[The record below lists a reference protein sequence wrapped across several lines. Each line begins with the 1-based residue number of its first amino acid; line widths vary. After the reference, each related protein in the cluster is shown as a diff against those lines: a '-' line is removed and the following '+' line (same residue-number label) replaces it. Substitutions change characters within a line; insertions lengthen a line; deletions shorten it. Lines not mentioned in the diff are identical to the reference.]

1 VKLIVEADGG
11 SRGNPGPAGYGALV
25 RDAVTGEV
33 LAEASD
39 SLGTTTNNVA
49 EYRGLIAGLSLA
61 LEIGA
66 DEVEVVMDSQL
77 VVHHVDGS
85 YRLKAEHLRPLL
97 EEARTLLKRFRS
109 AKVVY
114 RGRENPMTSR
124 ADELVNQELD
134 TMAFARSLRKP

>member
-1 VKLIVEADGG
+1 MKVLVYTDGG
-11 SRGNPGPAGYGALV
+11 SRGNPGPSAYGV
-25 RDAVTGEV
+25 V
-33 LAEASD
+33 LANEDGKVLKQTARF
-39 SLGTTTNNVA
+39 LGEGTNNEA
-49 EYRGLIAGLSLA
+49 EYRGLIAGLGLA

>member
-1 VKLIVEADGG
+1 MKVLVYTDGG
-11 SRGNPGPAGYGALV
+11 SRGNPGPSAYGV
-25 RDAVTGEV
+25 V
-33 LAEASD
+33 LANEDGKVLKQTARF
-39 SLGTTTNNVA
+39 LGEGTNNEA
-49 EYRGLIAGLSLA
+49 EYRGLIAGLGLA

-97 EEARTLLKRFRS
+97 EEARTLMKRFRS
-109 AKVVY
+109 AKVVF

-134 TMAFARSLRKP
+134 AMAFARSLRKP

>member
-1 VKLIVEADGG
+1 MKVLVYTDGG
-11 SRGNPGPAGYGALV
+11 SRGNPGPSAYGV
-25 RDAVTGEV
+25 V
-33 LAEASD
+33 LANEDGKVLKQTARF
-39 SLGTTTNNVA
+39 LGEGTNNEA
-49 EYRGLIAGLSLA
+49 EYRGLIAGLGLA

-134 TMAFARSLRKP
+134 TMAFARSLWKP

>member
-1 VKLIVEADGG
+1 MKVLVYTDGG
-11 SRGNPGPAGYGALV
+11 SRGNPGPSAYGV
-25 RDAVTGEV
+25 V
-33 LAEASD
+33 LANEDGKVLKQTARF
-39 SLGTTTNNVA
+39 LGEGTNNEA

-97 EEARTLLKRFRS
+97 EEARTLMKRFRS
-109 AKVVY
+109 AKVVF

-134 TMAFARSLRKP
+134 AMAFARSLRKP

>member
-1 VKLIVEADGG
+1 MKVLVYTDGG
-11 SRGNPGPAGYGALV
+11 SRGNPGPSAYGV
-25 RDAVTGEV
+25 V
-33 LAEASD
+33 LANEDGKVLKQTARF
-39 SLGTTTNNVA
+39 LGEGTNNEA

-97 EEARTLLKRFRS
+97 EEARTLMKRFRS
-109 AKVVY
+109 AKVVF

>member
-1 VKLIVEADGG
+1 MKVLVYTDGG
-11 SRGNPGPAGYGALV
+11 SRGNPGPSAYGV
-25 RDAVTGEV
+25 V
-33 LAEASD
+33 LANEEGKVLKQTARF
-39 SLGTTTNNVA
+39 LGEGTNNEA

-97 EEARTLLKRFRS
+97 EEAKTLMKRFRS
-109 AKVVY
+109 AKVVF

>member
-1 VKLIVEADGG
+1 MKVLVYTDGG
-11 SRGNPGPAGYGALV
+11 SRGNPGPSAYGV
-25 RDAVTGEV
+25 V
-33 LAEASD
+33 LANEEGKVLKQTARF
-39 SLGTTTNNVA
+39 LGEGTNNEA
-49 EYRGLIAGLSLA
+49 EYRGLIAGLGLA

-97 EEARTLLKRFRS
+97 EEARTLMKRFRS
-109 AKVVY
+109 AKVVF